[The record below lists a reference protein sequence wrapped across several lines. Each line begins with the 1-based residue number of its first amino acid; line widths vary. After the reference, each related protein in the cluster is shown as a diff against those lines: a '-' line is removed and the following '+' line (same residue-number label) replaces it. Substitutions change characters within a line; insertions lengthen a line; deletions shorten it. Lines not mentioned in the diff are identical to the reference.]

1 MSLRKIDLAA
11 PVFDKDSKIIT
22 TDSGQHSAEIAWQSI
37 SCELVTPIHGGGVEA
52 RHSDADL
59 PIRVAAIRGQLR
71 FWWRLLAQH
80 KWKLKDIRKAEFA
93 LWGGMNDGDE
103 GGGHAS
109 LVFLRV
115 EMENKLQ
122 KAPLSDY
129 AKNINDIL
137 GYALFTARRTR
148 TGLPEMKL
156 GKEGLRWNL
165 QYCFD
170 QKISDEQ
177 KEQVLETLRWWATL
191 GGIGGRTRR
200 GCGVFTVQGLNLV
213 SEQEMRDLGCQILYP
228 GNPENN
234 AKAAWIDAIAAWKE
248 KRREHKEAF
257 RKLLGKNDE
266 HSRHLAT
273 VFSRPVYDG
282 SQWRAM
288 VLMLP
293 NSSQEVKNIL
303 GKTK

>member
-1 MSLRKIDLAA
+1 MALREVN
-11 PVFDKDSKIIT
+11 PN
-22 TDSGQHSAEIAWQSI
+22 IAIPDVDFEAVKAQWQTI

-59 PIRVAAIRGQLR
+59 SIRVAAIRGQLR

-115 EMENKLQ
+115 AVEKKLQ
-122 KAPLSDY
+122 EASLSDY
-129 AKNINDIL
+129 AKNINDTL
-137 GYALFTARRTR
+137 GYALFTARRTT

-177 KEQVLETLRWWATL
+177 KNQVLETLRWWVTF

-200 GCGVFTVQGLNLV
+200 GCGAFTAEGLPLI
-213 SEQEMRDLGCQILYP
+213 SEQEMRDLGCQILYS
-228 GNPENN
+228 GSLKSN
-234 AKAAWIDAIAAWKE
+234 AKAAWIDAIAVWKE

>member
-1 MSLRKIDLAA
+1 MALREVN
-11 PVFDKDSKIIT
+11 PN
-22 TDSGQHSAEIAWQSI
+22 IAIPDVDFEAVKAQWQTI
-37 SCELVTPIHGGGVEA
+37 SCELVTPIHGGGVVA
-52 RHSDADL
+52 RESDKDL
-59 PIRVAAIRGQLR
+59 PVRVTEIRGGLR
-71 FWWRLLAQH
+71 FWWRILAQY
-80 KWKLKDIRKAEFA
+80 KFRLPENQIRETEFA
-93 LWGGMNDGDE
+93 LWGGIGE
-103 GGGHAS
+103 QAQAS

-115 EMENKLQ
+115 KVQNKLQ
-122 KAPLSDY
+122 IVPLNTYVKSM
-129 AKNINDIL
+129 NDTL
-137 GYALFTARRTR
+137 GYALFTARRTQ
-148 TGLPEMKL
+148 TGMPEMKL
-156 GKEGLRWNL
+156 GEKGLRWNL

-177 KEQVLETLRWWATL
+177 KNQVLETLRWWVTF

-200 GCGVFTVQGLNLV
+200 GCGAFTVEGLPLI
-213 SEQEMRDLGCQILYP
+213 SEQEMRDLGCQILYS
-228 GNPENN
+228 GSLKSN
-234 AKAAWIDAIAAWKE
+234 AKAAWIDAIAVWKE